1 MSIKVDLSEHIE
13 LYKKQKKL
21 ELQELIKE
29 IKSYE

>member
-1 MSIKVDLSEHIE
+1 MLDWEINRAKSKRCDV
-13 LYKKQKKL
+13 